1 MIIFSESQ
9 EEIRN
14 LLQTA
19 LSEFRDT
26 FLKDLEYFP
35 QYVFAHVRSIFLI
48 SKNEVIFRPFRSSH

>member
-26 FLKDLEYFP
+26 FVKDLEYFP
-35 QYVFAHVRSIFLI
+35 QNVFAHVRSIFLI
-48 SKNEVIFRPFRSSH
+48 SKNKVIFNPFRSSQ